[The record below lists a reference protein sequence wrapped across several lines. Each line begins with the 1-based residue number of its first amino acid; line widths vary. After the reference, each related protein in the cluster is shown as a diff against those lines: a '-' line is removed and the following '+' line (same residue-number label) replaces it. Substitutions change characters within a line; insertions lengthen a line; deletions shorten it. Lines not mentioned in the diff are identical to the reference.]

1 MNTTITETLL
11 RQLSSKEL
19 AALGMD
25 HVAYIKMIL
34 VNGSVSYSIHAAD
47 GTPLTIMG
55 ERDTAI
61 AAVKQHDMEPVL
73 VH

>member
-1 MNTTITETLL
+1 MNISAESLS
-11 RQLSSKEL
+11 RDISSKEL

-34 VNGSVSYSIHAAD
+34 VNGAVSYSIHAAD

-55 ERDTAI
+55 ERETAI
-61 AAVKQHDMEPVL
+61 AAVKQHDMQPVM